1 MLLKVEPRR
10 CVVGI
15 QHRVSFQGAGAQGLL
30 GAVNSVSLYRVLT
43 RDFTG
48 LTRWTRVEC
57 VVQEEMSVTVRVAGG
72 NALPLQ

>member
-1 MLLKVEPRR
+1 MRGWNPAPRLLPRGR
-10 CVVGI
+10 RTGVT
-15 QHRVSFQGAGAQGLL
+15 

-48 LTRWTRVEC
+48 LTRWTRLEC